1 MAERTTGDPIQRQHG
16 KADTTKSLHTAANG
30 SKHTPHLS
38 LASLVDDR
46 LDDSTF
52 SLSVQNAQPCRS
64 RSSVVQK
71 NPIPKCSKS
80 ILSDVSRDL
89 CTIYL
94 VNLKTRME
102 QSLCHRTIVGND
114 QKPLRIGIQSPHGV
128 EPRREIRQKIEHGL
142 TPPIIVRRRKIAAR
156 LVEKKIKPLFFCLY
170 TLTVDGYDMMCGII
184 FRSECGHN
192 RAINR
197 NPPRLNHLLSSTAR
211 CHPRMAEDL
220 LQSFFH
226 VSPYRI
232 FTALSP
238 ISCVSSRRTAAE
250 PSIQWCSSS
259 CRHRPSL

>member
-52 SLSVQNAQPCRS
+52 SLSVQNAQPRRS

-102 QSLCHRTIVGND
+102 QSLCHGTIVGND
-114 QKPLRIGIQSPHGV
+114 QKPLRIGIQPTNRIEARGKM
-128 EPRREIRQKIEHGL
+128 RQKIQYCSA
-142 TPPIIVRRRKIAAR
+142 PPIIICRRETALRFMEQNIKTFLIAANRCAVHSNLMPCCIVLAAKRRDGQPIDCHTPSTNER
-156 LVEKKIKPLFFCLY
+156 LC
-170 TLTVDGYDMMCGII
+170 
-184 FRSECGHN
+184 
-192 RAINR
+192 
-197 NPPRLNHLLSSTAR
+197 STPGCRPCIA
-211 CHPRMAEDL
+211 DDF

-226 VSPYRI
+226 RVSYRT
-232 FTALSP
+232 FTDSSP
-238 ISCVSSRRTAAE
+238 ISSMRSSRTSGD
-250 PSIQWCSSS
+250 PSIQ
-259 CRHRPSL
+259 